1 MDWLQNVAN
10 IAQIVGV
17 IWVLLFGGKAVADV
31 IRDFRIGIP
40 IKVNPLVTLNIL
52 VAAIFVVLLGIL
64 VRPIFLPLP
73 FFSSRTM
80 STPTTSP
87 TAIVSTPTSTASPTA
102 TVSTNSHFAYDFED
116 GTTQGWDTSE
126 GQYKLAA
133 LQVVSDPVRK
143 GNHVLQVMTKLTGDA
158 NNEVYRHTST
168 KVYFTQGI
176 PAGFS
181 NSSPQNFQGKQV
193 SCEVYL
199 PQGLASGS
207 PPPTISISVKD
218 TSQRNDTGKPIPIN
232 ASIVGKWM
240 QLSFIVG
247 QYQGDADQGF
257 DGTHV
262 FSIGVQIVVP
272 PGSTLNYTGPFYVDN
287 CILPH

>member
-1 MDWLQNVAN
+1 MDWLQVLAN

-17 IWVLLFGGKAVADV
+17 IWALLFGGKAIADV
-31 IRDFRIGIP
+31 IRGRRIGISF
-40 IKVNPLVTLNIL
+40 KVTPLVTLNIL

-73 FFSSRTM
+73 FFSSRTTP
-80 STPTTSP
+80 TPTTSL
-87 TAIVSTPTSTASPTA
+87 TA
-102 TVSTNSHFAYDFED
+102 TVSTNSHFAYDFEN

-143 GNHVLQVMTKLTGDA
+143 GNHVLQVMTKLTGDT
-158 NNEVYRHTST
+158 NNEVYRHTNT

-181 NSSPQNFQGKQV
+181 DSSPQNFQGKQV

-218 TSQRNDTGKPIPIN
+218 TSQRNDTGKPIPID